1 MIAEGNVFAPSV
13 PIFFG
18 DNKGLVFKRLA
29 EKPLGGIEI
38 ALCSQQEI
46 DRVSVFVDGA
56 TQVSPFAANLDVGL
70 VNPN

>member
-1 MIAEGNVFAPSV
+1 MAKGNVFAPSV

-18 DNKGLVFKRLA
+18 DNKGLVFRRHA
-29 EKPLGGIEI
+29 EKPLGDIEI

-46 DRVSVFVDGA
+46 DSVSVFVDGSI
-56 TQVSPFAANLDVGL
+56 QVSPFAANLDVGL